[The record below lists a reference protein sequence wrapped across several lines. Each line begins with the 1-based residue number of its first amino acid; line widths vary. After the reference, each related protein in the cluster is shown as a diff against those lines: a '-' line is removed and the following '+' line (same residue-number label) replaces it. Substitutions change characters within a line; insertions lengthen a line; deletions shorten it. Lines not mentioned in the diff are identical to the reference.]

1 REDICEKKKR
11 KTRNAVYNRFGN
23 SPSEQKPDEYSLGVQ
38 VEYLNHVPEHYQPEI
53 LPCARHH

>member
-1 REDICEKKKR
+1 M
-11 KTRNAVYNRFGN
+11 YNRFGN

-53 LPCARHH
+53 LPCARTSSLDSSVNKL